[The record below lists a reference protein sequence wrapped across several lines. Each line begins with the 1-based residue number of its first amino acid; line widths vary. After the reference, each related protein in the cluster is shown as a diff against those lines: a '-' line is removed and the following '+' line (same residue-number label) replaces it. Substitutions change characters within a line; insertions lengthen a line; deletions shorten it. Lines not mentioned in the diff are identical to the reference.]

1 MRSKYMYLESSS
13 SHLYACR
20 YSEKKNA
27 KIKVMVLYW
36 CQCLLETALLQQT
49 SMFHRSCPVLTV
61 TFAIHVHSLQDLKA
75 VHVMSIE
82 HGDHSITIRAA
93 ARYMESI
100 MAVAAGSEIKVRFV
114 RNKHDNPSV
123 AQFSAART
131 VALRRFVLGEL
142 LVASGTPDLCAVLT
156 TTVTSV
162 KHAKLRWRCMALCF
176 SAHTHWATPN
186 VRRV

>member
-1 MRSKYMYLESSS
+1 MRAVIL
-13 SHLYACR
+13 
-20 YSEKKNA
+20 KKML

-36 CQCLLETALLQQT
+36 CHCLLETALLQQT
-49 SMFHRSCPVLTV
+49 YMFHRSCPVLTV

-82 HGDHSITIRAA
+82 HGDHSIRAA

-142 LVASGTPDLCAVLT
+142 LDASGTPDLCAVLT

-162 KHAKLRWRCMALCF
+162 KHAKLRWRWHCVSLHILTGPLQTYGVSEVSRAYLQISTCVVVPV
-176 SAHTHWATPN
+176 W
-186 VRRV
+186 